1 MSSTRSK
8 RFSSGCLTGWGPA
21 GAAGKIPCPTRFNGR
36 GSACAPEVPKGER
49 RGVKKYPLRGVMGS
63 MRLRRRQMRREF
75 VLASIVLTGAL
86 VTAGTIAAQQAQAP
100 AGGQAPAGQG
110 RGGGRGPAPVPG
122 PIEKVA
128 DNLYMIPGAGGNSG
142 VYVAASGVVLVD
154 TKNPNNGQLILDQ
167 IKTVTDKPITHII
180 NTHTHGDHNGSNI
193 FFPAMVEVVTQENT
207 KANMQKMPAFQDAAN
222 AHGLPDRTFSDRLT
236 VLSGNDAIDL
246 YYFGPAHTSGD
257 ALVVFRNAR
266 VMHAGD
272 MFAGKGQPLI
282 DRPNGGSGVAYGET
296 IQKAAGG
303 IKNVDRVITGHS
315 TVMPWQDFV
324 DFGEFNRVFLSHAR
338 ESLKMGKT
346 PEQAMMDFKLPEKFA
361 GYNVAGGRGGTGG
374 NFGIIFEELKPTQK

>member
-1 MSSTRSK
+1 
-8 RFSSGCLTGWGPA
+8 
-21 GAAGKIPCPTRFNGR
+21 
-36 GSACAPEVPKGER
+36 
-49 RGVKKYPLRGVMGS
+49 
-63 MRLRRRQMRREF
+63 MRREF

-142 VYVAASGVVLVD
+142 VYVAANGVVLVD

-282 DRPNGGSGVAYGET
+282 DRPNGGSGVEYGAT
-296 IQKAAGG
+296 IGKAAAA
-303 IKNVDRVITGHS
+303 IKNVDRVIPGHS
-315 TVMPWQDFV
+315 TVMTWQDFV
-324 DFGEFNRVFLSHAR
+324 NFGEVNRVALAYAR
-338 ESLKMGKT
+338 EAVKAGKT
-346 PEQAMMDFKLPEKFA
+346 PEQAMTEFKLPEKLSAA
-361 GYNVAGGRGGTGG
+361 GFTYAGGGRGGPGG
-374 NFGIIFEELKPTQK
+374 NMGIIMEELKTAK